1 MLVAK
6 QVADML
12 TFTRAVIG
20 VMFLWLGL
28 TQGAQGL
35 PQAVLLQTLAWT
47 SDALDGPVARRSRE
61 YYHTWIG
68 DHDLQVD
75 MFVSAGLLGYL
86 WASGFVSTIV
96 AVVYVLISVVVFYF
110 LGDIERTLGM
120 LSQAPIYGWFIWVAM
135 RDAPLAGRWLIIY
148 LVAIIVVTWP
158 RFPKEIVP
166 GFLSGISQLYNRF
179 IKSGSDS

>member
-1 MLVAK
+1 
-6 QVADML
+6 
-12 TFTRAVIG
+12 
-20 VMFLWLGL
+20 
-28 TQGAQGL
+28 
-35 PQAVLLQTLAWT
+35 
-47 SDALDGPVARRSRE
+47 
-61 YYHTWIG
+61 
-68 DHDLQVD
+68 

-120 LSQAPIYGWFIWVAM
+120 LSQAPIYWWFIWVAM

>member
-68 DHDLQVD
+68 DHDLEVD
-75 MFVSAGLLGYL
+75 MIVSAGLLGYL
-86 WASGFVSTIV
+86 CTSGFVSTPV
-96 AVVYVLISVVVFYF
+96 GVVYVLIWVLIFYYF
-110 LGDIERTLGM
+110 RGIERSLGM

-135 RDAPLAGRWLIIY
+135 REAPLAGRWLLIY
-148 LVAIIVVTWP
+148 LVAIIVITWP
-158 RFPKEIVP
+158 RFPKEVVP
-166 GFLSGISQLYNRF
+166 GFLYGIHQVYNK
-179 IKSGSDS
+179 IINSSKDS